1 MGNGISKG
9 TTSDPSLLC
18 VDDPNTG
25 INFSG
30 SDTIA
35 AVVGGTTMIN
45 VATTGVSITGSRG
58 GVVLVTAN
66 TTLTTAQSGS
76 LVIATAPDLDITL
89 PAASTAGLRYT
100 IGINTEGLSV
110 GVGLRILVPTTGD
123 GLSGIVGNGI
133 TAVSGKGL
141 VLTGATD
148 RKYDN
153 VTLVSTGMQGD
164 TESWYTWMITSI
176 VGTWAAQA

>member
-9 TTSDPSLLC
+9 TVADPSILC
-18 VDDPNTG
+18 VEDPNTG
-25 INFSG
+25 INLSG
-30 SDTIA
+30 SDTIQ
-35 AVVGGTTMIN
+35 VVAGGTTMIN

-58 GVVLVTAN
+58 GVVLLTAN
-66 TTLTTAQSGS
+66 TTLTSAQSGS
-76 LVIATAPDLDITL
+76 LIIAMAPDLDITL

-100 IGINTEGLSV
+100 IGINTEGLSG
-110 GVGLRILVPTTGD
+110 GVGMRILVPAG
-123 GLSGIVGNGI
+123 SGIVGNGI
-133 TAVSGKGL
+133 TAVTGKGL

-153 VTLVSTGMQGD
+153 VTLVSTGMEGD
-164 TESWYTWMITSI
+164 TETWYTWMITSI